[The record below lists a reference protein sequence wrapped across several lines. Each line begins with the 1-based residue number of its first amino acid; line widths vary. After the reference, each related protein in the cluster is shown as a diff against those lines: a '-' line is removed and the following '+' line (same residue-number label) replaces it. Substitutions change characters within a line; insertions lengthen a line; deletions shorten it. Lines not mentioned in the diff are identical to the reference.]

1 MPGFFEETFP
11 FGRSVVDLIE
21 EANLEKLGVGPGT
34 QFKSPLQEKHL
45 REAREKAQEAARA
58 AKEARAKAEDKA
70 REGLNAATEKVT
82 EAAKAAKETVS
93 KTEQQIREAV
103 TPSAAA
109 PSAPQPKR
117 PVGKDLDPTP
127 QPLPDPIGKPYDGP
141 PLPLGFE
148 PPPGYYI
155 PRPKK
160 SDDKKPA
167 GAPFPLIAP
176 AVSTFSLEEPSLG
189 HLASTIDALS
199 AFLKDNPQTATEAGG
214 VKKVLAAAEADMKSL
229 GDRLKSIKDT
239 EKQKLDQSL
248 SQQSKQYAE
257 QLAQK
262 EQDLL
267 QKLQNKEKD
276 WKEAFE
282 HEREQMIAAY
292 RSKLNSELDAQ
303 KEVINERLKEELIAQ
318 GIEMQRKWMKD
329 IKMRVE
335 EERGGR
341 LARLEDLSENV
352 KKLEAATSQNS
363 TYLEES
369 LQVNRLWSALQA
381 AAATD
386 GQGANLA
393 DAVRALKELAKD
405 NEVVQTALSSVQPQT
420 LADGI
425 APFADLSSWFS
436 LKVAPRI
443 KTAALMPETNAG
455 CVSYWTS
462 YALSPLLFAKQGYSE
477 GGDVMSILGRA
488 EYYLSRKDLDGATRQ
503 INQLT
508 VRRIVWGTI
517 LNTDTRNT
525 GLA

>member
-1 MPGFFEETFP
+1 M
-11 FGRSVVDLIE
+11 DLIE
-21 EANLEKLGVGPGT
+21 ESNLQALGVGSGST
-34 QFKSPLQEKHL
+34 RKSPLQEKQL
-45 REAREKAQEAARA
+45 REAREKAQEAAKA
-58 AKEARAKAEDKA
+58 AKEARRKVEEKAS
-70 REGLNAATEKVT
+70 EGLQAASDKVSQ
-82 EAAKAAKETVS
+82 AAQAAKETVS
-93 KTEQQIREAV
+93 RQEQQIKEAV
-103 TPSAAA
+103 TPQAVPAAKQA
-109 PSAPQPKR
+109 KR
-117 PVGKDLDPTP
+117 PHGKELDPTP

-160 SDDKKPA
+160 TAAVGADQKPA
-167 GAPFPLIAP
+167 GAAFPLMASS
-176 AVSTFSLEEPSLG
+176 VSTLSLEEPSLG
-189 HLASTIDALS
+189 HLASTIDALT

-214 VKKVLAAAEADMKSL
+214 VKKVLASAEADMKSL
-229 GDRLKSIKDT
+229 GDRLKSIKDA
-239 EKQKLDQSL
+239 EKQKLEQSL
-248 SQQSKQYAE
+248 SQQSKQYAD

-267 QKLQNKEKD
+267 QSLKSKEKD

-282 HEREQMIAAY
+282 HEREQMISAY
-292 RSKLNSELDAQ
+292 RSKLNSELEAQ

-318 GIEMQRKWMKD
+318 GIEMQRRWMKD

-352 KKLEAATSQNS
+352 KKLEAATTQNS
-363 TYLEES
+363 TYLQES
-369 LQVNRLWSALQA
+369 LQVNRLWSAIQA
-381 AAATD
+381 AAAAD
-386 GQGANLA
+386 GQGATLA
-393 DAVRALKELAKD
+393 DALRALKELGKD
-405 NEVVQTALSSVQPQT
+405 NEIIQSALTSVQPSA
-420 LADGI
+420 LADGV

-462 YALSPLLFAKQGYSE
+462 FALSPLLFAKQGWSE
-477 GGDVMSILGRA
+477 GTDVMSILGRA

-508 VRRIVWGTI
+508 VSLDAFSLFVRALSR
-517 LNTDTRNT
+517 LH
-525 GLA
+525 